1 MGGAV
6 GLSGDADA
14 HLGGGRHSSRLL
26 GLEPACSQVLCR
38 RTTWRVAA
46 ALLQYLE
53 YFCPGAHRPVKQA
66 PVIAPAVNKQ
76 AEVTRTSGRPPAPE
90 VGPDKAEIASGRSML
105 YVVFCAELDSSH
117 Y

>member
-1 MGGAV
+1 MLTGV
-6 GLSGDADA
+6 VSA
-14 HLGGGRHSSRLL
+14 HNLASCSRSTTVLGILL
-26 GLEPACSQVLCR
+26 PWG
-38 RTTWRVAA
+38 
-46 ALLQYLE
+46 
-53 YFCPGAHRPVKQA
+53 FCPGTHRPVKQA